1 MSETTVEQLAEF
13 AQKRF
18 GNRLW
23 ILVISDEKIE
33 LYSNPLSD
41 RPRMLEFTIEGVPK
55 KDGCC
60 Y

>member
-1 MSETTVEQLAEF
+1 MTVEQLAEY

-18 GNRLW
+18 GNKLW
-23 ILVISDEKIE
+23 ILVISDEKVE

-41 RPRMLEFTIEGVPK
+41 RPRTLEFTIEGVPK
-55 KDGCC
+55 KDNCC